1 MIKTAFKIAIR
12 FILYKTKG
20 ILSFVRKTF
29 ILAVISLSISIFSL
43 IVLNSVKNG
52 YKDSLGAKLLS
63 IESDIE
69 IVGND
74 IPKKEILDLIN
85 AIGTLDIDQK
95 SLPIK
100 IQEVQVLQREEGVI
114 RFGSNAE
121 GVNVV
126 SLEGQYNNIYKQ
138 FYSLENL
145 QSPLNNEV
153 ILGELLKEKLDINI
167 GDKLHLFKLNDFISS
182 SFKKVSEPLIVKGF
196 FKMGNP
202 FEDSHTII
210 ISNNTFFNFYQDKK
224 IKNIKIS
231 LEDPTRREEVRKLIY
246 DKIDAPLYINIF
258 NEKFHS
264 MSSGL
269 DQVFDVIS
277 IIVLFFILLSILNII
292 SSVSLI
298 TESKS
303 MQIKLLRLSG
313 ANSVHVSL
321 IFIFISLISIISS
334 FFVGYV
340 LSEIVIFI
348 QNHYNIISISEDV
361 YVISELKGLI
371 DYHYIFLFLVYL
383 IISGFLLSII
393 FSYKTI
399 YKKVKI

>member
-85 AIGTLDIDQK
+85 AMGTLDIDQK

-126 SLEGQYNNIYKQ
+126 SLEGQYDNIYKQ

>member
-126 SLEGQYNNIYKQ
+126 SLEGQYDNIYKQ

>member
-43 IVLNSVKNG
+43 IVLNSIKNG
-52 YKDSLGAKLLS
+52 YKNSLGTKLLS

-69 IVGND
+69 IMGND
-74 IPKKEILDLIN
+74 IPQKEILDLID
-85 AIGTLDIDQK
+85 AMGTLDINQK

-100 IQEVQVLQREEGVI
+100 IQDVQVLQREEGVI
-114 RFGSNAE
+114 RFASNAE

-126 SLEGQYNNIYKQ
+126 SVDGKYNNIYKQ

-182 SFKKVSEPLIVKGF
+182 SFKKVSEPLTVKGF
-196 FKMGNP
+196 FKMGSP

-246 DKIDAPLYINIF
+246 DKIDASLYINIF

-269 DQVFDVIS
+269 DQIFDVIS

-340 LSEIVIFI
+340 MSEIVVFI
-348 QNHYNIISISEDV
+348 QNYYNIISISEDV
-361 YVISELKGLI
+361 YIISELKGLI
-371 DYHYIFLFLVYL
+371 DYRYTFLFLVYL

>member
-43 IVLNSVKNG
+43 IVLNSIKNG
-52 YKDSLGAKLLS
+52 YKNSLAAKLLS

-69 IVGND
+69 IMGND
-74 IPKKEILDLIN
+74 IPQKEILDLID
-85 AIGTLDIDQK
+85 AMGTLDINQK

-100 IQEVQVLQREEGVI
+100 IQDVQVLQREEGVI
-114 RFGSNAE
+114 RFASNAE

-126 SLEGQYNNIYKQ
+126 SVDGKYNNIYKQ
-138 FYSLENL
+138 FYSLESL

-182 SFKKVSEPLIVKGF
+182 SFKKVSEPLIVRGF
-196 FKMGNP
+196 FKMGSP

-210 ISNNTFFNFYQDKK
+210 ISSNTFFNFYQDKK

-246 DKIDAPLYINIF
+246 DKIDASLYINIF

-269 DQVFDVIS
+269 DQIFDVIS

-334 FFVGYV
+334 FFVGYG
-340 LSEIVIFI
+340 LSEIVVSI

-383 IISGFLLSII
+383 IISGLLLSII